1 MRILGAL
8 MFGSAVG
15 AFGGLVVWLF
25 ALRIAELIGST
36 AFVPLLPFV
45 VVVGLLGMLF
55 DLFVLN
61 GPEAN
66 DNNGSSS

>member
-8 MFGSAVG
+8 MFGTGVG
-15 AFGGLVVWLF
+15 LFGGLVVWLF

-45 VVVGLLGMLF
+45 VVIGLLGMLF
-55 DLFVLN
+55 DLFILN
-61 GPEAN
+61 GPEASDN
-66 DNNGSSS
+66 DSPSN